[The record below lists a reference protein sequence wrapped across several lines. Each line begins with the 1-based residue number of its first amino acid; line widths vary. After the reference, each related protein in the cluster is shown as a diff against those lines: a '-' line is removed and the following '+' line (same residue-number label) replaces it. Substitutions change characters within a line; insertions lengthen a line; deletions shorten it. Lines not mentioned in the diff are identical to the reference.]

1 MSDEMVCFQHLGKI
15 LFLPTKLAARTTAFS
30 IFSTAKQN
38 TNCEDFSVQIMLGLF
53 ITFGEV
59 REQEVF
65 CMSQVPLES

>member
-1 MSDEMVCFQHLGKI
+1 MSDEMVGFQHLGKI

-38 TNCEDFSVQIMLGLF
+38 TDCIDFRMQQI
-53 ITFGEV
+53 IIHHIAGEV

-65 CMSQVPLES
+65 SLSV